1 MPNAP
6 VKIAPHLHWD
16 NSHSL
21 AECDKVMGEIIL
33 PGNERY
39 DWGKENLSPKG
50 RRAGKNKHR
59 WTAVINGE
67 MRPKQPEPGHINS
80 RFKVLGTQ

>member
-1 MPNAP
+1 
-6 VKIAPHLHWD
+6 
-16 NSHSL
+16 
-21 AECDKVMGEIIL
+21 MGEIIL

-39 DWGKENLSPKG
+39 DWGKEICRKG
-50 RRAGKNKHR
+50 KRAGKTTER

-80 RFKVLGTQ
+80 RFKASGT